1 MIVDFY
7 KHIGESMTDII
18 IRFRQAYNLTPDVKV
33 SFAGRLDPMAFGIV
47 RLLTHE
53 DKQLSKDICNY
64 NKIYSYSVIHGIQT
78 DTFDIL
84 GLITSNDTFNEK
96 IYTTPITIQQVY
108 PAYSSKTVD
117 VDGKKVRL
125 WDANKRNLTF
135 TETPTKEVTIYW
147 NKKTKEDTILT
158 KQELIQMIYNKIDT
172 VNGKFRQD
180 EIKAKWSTIPEDT
193 YYISHYQTQLSSGGY
208 VRSIAHSMNGTAFDI
223 CRESYIK
230 IDFLTI

>member
-1 MIVDFY
+1 MIVDY
-7 KHIGESMTDII
+7 HKNIGESMTDII
-18 IRFRQAYNLTPDVKV
+18 TRFRQTYNLTPDVKV

-53 DKQLSKDICNY
+53 DKQMSKDMCNF
-64 NKIYSYSVIHGIQT
+64 NKIYSYSVIQSLQT

-84 GLITSNDTFNEK
+84 GLITSNYTFHEK
-96 IYTTPITIQQVY
+96 IYTMPNTIQQVY

-125 WDANKRNLTF
+125 WDANKRNLVF

-147 NKKTKEDTILT
+147 NKKTKSDEIMT

-172 VNGKFRQD
+172 VNGKFRQE
-180 EIKAKWSTIPEDT
+180 EIKARWSIIPEDN
-193 YYISHYQTQLSSGGY
+193 YCISHYQTKISSGGY

-223 CRESYIK
+223 CRESYIE
-230 IDFLTI
+230 